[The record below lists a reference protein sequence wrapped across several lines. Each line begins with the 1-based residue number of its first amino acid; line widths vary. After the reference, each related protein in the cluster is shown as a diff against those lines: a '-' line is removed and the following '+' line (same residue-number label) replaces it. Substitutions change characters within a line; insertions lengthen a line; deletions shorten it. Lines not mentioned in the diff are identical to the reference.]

1 MFFYSREIVI
11 LRNKEILTNFF
22 EILGY
27 CENRFSGIPV
37 VRNEMK
43 TRGFPAPE
51 FIDTHREFKVILR
64 SGLLEKENK
73 EQQLNSLLIE
83 EQKQLL
89 EYCRQPRSRKEIS
102 KHVGKTQNYVMQQ
115 FIQPLLQQNVLRM
128 TMPEKPKSRYQKFVT
143 NTETT
148 S

>member
-1 MFFYSREIVI
+1 
-11 LRNKEILTNFF
+11 
-22 EILGY
+22 
-27 CENRFSGIPV
+27 
-37 VRNEMK
+37 MK

-102 KHVGKTQNYVMQQ
+102 KHVGKLKIMSCSNLFSLYFNKTY
-115 FIQPLLQQNVLRM
+115 
-128 TMPEKPKSRYQKFVT
+128 
-143 NTETT
+143 
-148 S
+148 